1 MNNQDELIRR
11 THQMIDEL
19 NIKANKFA
27 DTVQIGRSTLYAWWS
42 GKLILSEAT
51 AQRIDEYLTR
61 YGF

>member
-1 MNNQDELIRR
+1 
-11 THQMIDEL
+11 MIDEL